1 MKKYIN
7 TPWFIVGLAC
17 LALALCFNF
26 VIKPAV
32 AEVKELSDLRAGVRA
47 DDIPEVT
54 LLSLL
59 DVGGVK
65 ASAFYVK
72 STNMVCY
79 VVPTDSVLAGA
90 LTCSVAQSDV
100 HKRVLEINRAGK
112 L

>member
-1 MKKYIN
+1 MKFQLK
-7 TPWFIVGLAC
+7 PWHIVGVAV
-17 LALALCFNF
+17 LALAATFQF
-26 VIKPAV
+26 AIQPAI
-32 AEVKELSDLRAGVRA
+32 AEMKELSDLRAGVKA
-47 DDIPEVT
+47 SDIPEVT

-79 VVPTDSVLAGA
+79 VVPTDSILAGA

-100 HKRVLEINRAGK
+100 HRRVLEINRAAK